1 MADDDA
7 AIIVVMMMACFFS
20 AVMSAGLSYTCT
32 GGSFDPDDFDTDKC
46 LELFPE
52 DTSGGGG
59 GGTTTPTQDPSTYA
73 PADEYAFCKG
83 QFYNDATTTCFSS
96 GGIAGIRWSWL
107 ENDEASTCRQKT
119 YKYGIVVSSSQNSH
133 RVKYRFP
140 DIIGSDANS
149 FNFSGAP
156 SGFLPGQNIRFYITP
171 LDVNDKK
178 VGDTAEY
185 VLDVDNSSET
195 CRGHGSPVSFSKAT
209 IIEDPNA
216 SDPSAAPPPDP
227 VPCEGSV
234 YKPVSGCMRAG
245 LELNDPYDSSR
256 CGDGFQTTE
265 LDTSHASYKAPEHG
279 GTCEY
284 SKTVPCSNPCSDTVV
299 REKKTQADCNLE
311 AYTYNQWTNSLGCVK
326 DTGFDKTSPPTDARG
341 YVQITENCFPI
352 GEKDG
357 VVATLSMKP
366 SVDEYSCVPVYNWN
380 ACGKTECPKNCV
392 GDWVDHPTPEERC
405 CMRGGTIDRCADR
418 SGDEPSVGRE
428 GPDGRY
434 GIGLKKGK
442 RQKFVVSPGYE
453 ANSTGSCPKLNKE
466 RWYLWKDSGCSRP
479 PHAGGAFR

>member
-1 MADDDA
+1 MAGDDSS
-7 AIIVVMMMACFFS
+7 IIVVIMMVCFCSVVMAGGF
-20 AVMSAGLSYTCT
+20 GYTCT
-32 GGSFDPDDFDTDKC
+32 GGSFDLDAFDMDKC
-46 LELFPE
+46 LEWPKKSAS
-52 DTSGGGG
+52 TSNTTPTS
-59 GGTTTPTQDPSTYA
+59 TTTPATNPNDYP

-83 QFYNDATTTCFSS
+83 QFYNDITTTCFSS
-96 GGIAGIRWSWL
+96 GGIAGIRWNWL
-107 ENDEASTCRQKT
+107 ENDQADTCRQKT

-156 SGFLPGQNIRFYITP
+156 PGFLSGQNIKFYITP

-185 VLDVDNSSET
+185 VLDVDNSSER
-195 CRGHGSPVSFSKAT
+195 CSGHGTPVPFSQTT

-227 VPCEGSV
+227 VPCEGNV

-245 LELNDPYDSSR
+245 LELNDPNDASR

-265 LDTSHASYKAPEHG
+265 LDTSDPSYSAAQHG

-284 SKTVPCSNPCSDTVV
+284 SKTIPCENPCADTVV
-299 REKKTQADCNLE
+299 REKKTQEMCDLE
-311 AYTYNQWTNSLGCVK
+311 SYTYNQWTNSLGCVK
-326 DTGFDKTSPPTDARG
+326 DTGFDKVSPPTDASA
-341 YVQITENCFPI
+341 YVQITQNCYPI

-366 SVDEYSCVPVYNWN
+366 SEDGYSCVPVYNWR
-380 ACGKTECPKNCV
+380 ACGKTECVRDCV
-392 GDWVDHPTPEERC
+392 GDWVDHPTPEVTCWNSPAAKAKNWGE
-405 CMRGGTIDRCADR
+405 R
-418 SGDEPSVGRE
+418 SGDAPIAGSGQVA
-428 GPDGRY
+428 
-434 GIGLKKGK
+434 K
-442 RQKFVVSPGYE
+442 RQKYVVSSP
-453 ANSTGSCPKLNKE
+453 ASSTGACPLLGKGRWLKYREGDKCVNK
-466 RWYLWKDSGCSRP
+466 P
-479 PHAGGAFR
+479 NPAGGAYR

>member
-59 GGTTTPTQDPSTYA
+59 GGGGGGGTTTPTQDPSTYA

-83 QFYNDATTTCFSS
+83 QFYNEATTTCFSS
-96 GGIAGIRWSWL
+96 GGIAGIRWSWF
-107 ENDEASTCRQKT
+107 ENDEARTCRSKT

-140 DIIGSDANS
+140 DIVGSEANS

-156 SGFLPGQNIRFYITP
+156 PGFLPGQNIKFYITP

-178 VGDTAEY
+178 VGDMAEY

-216 SDPSAAPPPDP
+216 SDPSAAPAPDP
-227 VPCEGSV
+227 VPCDGNV

-265 LDTSHASYKAPEHG
+265 LDTSHPSYKAPKHG

-284 SKTVPCSNPCSDTVV
+284 SKTMPCSNPCSDTVV
-299 REKKTQADCNLE
+299 REKKTQAVCNLE

-326 DTGFDKTSPPTDARG
+326 DTGFDKTSPPTDASA

-392 GDWVDHPTPEERC
+392 GDWVDHPNPEEVSC
-405 CMRGGTIDRCADR
+405 CRRWR
-418 SGDEPSVGRE
+418 SQTNYCPERPGDAPTSGS
-428 GPDGRY
+428 G
-434 GIGLKKGK
+434 KGAR
-442 RQKFVVSPGYE
+442 RQKYVVTSP
-453 ANSTGSCPKLNKE
+453 ANSTGACPLLGKE
-466 RWYLWKDSGCSRP
+466 RWNKIQNTADCFPRSMPGR
-479 PHAGGAFR
+479 